1 MKRLLTTLI
10 LPTLL
15 LAQSYPEVI
24 SNLDHSFALQSA
36 RQLETAA
43 WESYRAAEGK
53 NLPSLDA
60 NLNALKFQETP
71 TVTFRLPP
79 AMTPMT
85 APMGT
90 KNHAEGSL
98 TLTYPLFSGFAISA
112 SIEKAKL
119 AHEKASLQ
127 VADLK
132 RNLYLNT
139 TMLYSSVIAFDQII
153 AAQEEA
159 KKAITES
166 YTKAK
171 GLYDNGLL
179 APVELYAIE
188 AKKFEIEAQITESQ
202 NKKQQTLNQLSY
214 LTNTAVTSAGIVVH
228 VLPIPEKNEMVRIAL
243 SNREDLRALS
253 KAMDMA
259 QTDVTVAQSR
269 YYPNLTLVGA
279 LKRQGDSL
287 ELNGDGYSNAD
298 KSYAGVAASWNLFNG
313 LSDMHTTEAAQAAKL
328 SVQMT
333 FEDYKHRIETEIDNA
348 YLDINALQSQLQSA
362 KMQVKASGEYAKLTH
377 GRFDNQ
383 LSSADEL
390 SRSIADLASAKA
402 KLASL
407 ESELF
412 NQSAALWLKGGL
424 NAFQEKVMPITANH

>member
-1 MKRLLTTLI
+1 
-10 LPTLL
+10 
-15 LAQSYPEVI
+15 
-24 SNLDHSFALQSA
+24 
-36 RQLETAA
+36 
-43 WESYRAAEGK
+43 
-53 NLPSLDA
+53 
-60 NLNALKFQETP
+60 
-71 TVTFRLPP
+71 
-79 AMTPMT
+79 MTPMT
-85 APMGT
+85 AHLGT

-98 TLTYPLFSGFAISA
+98 TLTYPLFNGFAISA

-127 VADLK
+127 VSDLK
-132 RNLYLNT
+132 RNLYMNT
-139 TMLYSSVIAFDQII
+139 TRLYSSVIAFDQII

-159 KKAITES
+159 KKAIGES

-179 APVELYAIE
+179 APAELYAIE

-202 NKKQQTLNQLSY
+202 NKKHQALNQLSY
-214 LTNTAVTSAGIVVH
+214 LSNTTITSATI
-228 VLPIPEKNEMVRIAL
+228 PIDTLNVPEKNEMIRIAL

-259 QTDVTVAQSR
+259 QTDVTLAQSR
-269 YYPNLTLVGA
+269 YYPNLALVGV
-279 LKRQGDSL
+279 LKRQGDTL
-287 ELNGDGYSNAD
+287 ELNGDGYSNAN

-313 LSDMHTTEAAQAAKL
+313 LSDIHTAEAAQAAKL
-328 SVQMT
+328 AVQMT
-333 FEDYKHRIETEIDNA
+333 FEDYQHQIVTEIDNA
-348 YLDINALQSQLQSA
+348 YLEINAVQSQLQSA
-362 KMQVKASGEYAKLTH
+362 KMQVKAAGEYAKLTH

-402 KLASL
+402 KQAGL

-424 NAFQEKVMPITANH
+424 NAFQENFLTTTQK